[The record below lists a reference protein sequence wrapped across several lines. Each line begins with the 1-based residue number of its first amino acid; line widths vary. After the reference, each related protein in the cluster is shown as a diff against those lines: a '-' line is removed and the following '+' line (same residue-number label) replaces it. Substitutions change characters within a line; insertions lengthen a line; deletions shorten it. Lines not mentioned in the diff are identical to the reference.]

1 MNCYNIVGLTSLG
14 LSTILWI
21 APVFNNNNLFP
32 ETRVCFRAKQILN
45 KENKGLL
52 RCDSNSRVGIILT
65 SIFNDLDKRDIEFSG
80 KVASNSITQHFDSN
94 LSQTKH
100 FQLFSISLGI
110 VALSCFS
117 KSEQDRKANRNR
129 SYHGRRKE
137 YVSNEMVVD
146 DYLYPVDHHAI
157 ATNKVI
163 AKKGLQLSFS
173 ESDKTISENE
183 LQTAKN
189 YKELAKIRGTEQQDT
204 SENETFT
211 GNLEEEK
218 QTLIEALKS
227 HEDGWLWYLV
237 QSFTPIIIYGKAG
250 SYKSYSAA
258 TIALL
263 KHYLID
269 AKIES
274 IADVDFNQNRNDSWK
289 YLVLLEPCI
298 YGAGID
304 WDDYGNAYLDA
315 IERSK
320 TRTLKDSPIISIWDE
335 LTNAKGKFDNAPNII
350 PFVIA
355 TPRKRNE
362 HCILISHGLTQDNLG
377 GCESISEPIKTQT
390 YRLNLKTNPTGKPL
404 FKGTLNGLVD
414 EEGEEL
420 EDKKVTLP
428 SWFRPELIHGHFNDS
443 PINFDN

>member
-1 MNCYNIVGLTSLG
+1 MNYYNLSGLINLG
-14 LSTILWI
+14 ISTVLWV
-21 APVFNNNNLFP
+21 APVFNNSNLFP
-32 ETRVCFRAKQILN
+32 ETRVCFRAKVVQ
-45 KENKGLL
+45 KWENRGLL
-52 RCDSNSRVGIILT
+52 KCDSNERVGIILT
-65 SIFNDLDKRDIEFSG
+65 SVFRDLDKRDIEFAG
-80 KVASNSITQHFDSN
+80 KVGNDVITKHFDSN

-100 FQLFSISLGI
+100 FQLFSIALGI

-137 YVSNEMVVD
+137 YFANEMVVD
-146 DYLYPVDHHAI
+146 NYLNPVDPKAI

-163 AKKGLQLSFS
+163 AQKGLQLSFS

-204 SENETFT
+204 SAQETST
-211 GNLEEEK
+211 GFEEEK

-258 TIALL
+258 CIALL

-269 AKIES
+269 AKVQS

-289 YLVLLEPCI
+289 YLVPLEPTI

-304 WDDYGNAYLDA
+304 WEDYGNAYSDA

-320 TRTLKDSPIISIWDE
+320 TRTLKDSPIVSIWDE

-443 PINFDN
+443 PINFEN

>member
-1 MNCYNIVGLTSLG
+1 MNRLNVAGLAALG
-14 LSTILWI
+14 ISSILWI
-21 APVFNNNNLFP
+21 VPVFNNHNLFP
-32 ETRVCFRAKQILN
+32 ETRVCFRAKVVQ
-45 KENKGLL
+45 KWENIRLL
-52 RCDSNSRVGIILT
+52 KCDSNERVGIILT
-65 SIFNDLDKRDIEFSG
+65 SIFRDLDKRDIEWHG
-80 KVASNSITQHFDSN
+80 KVGNDAITKHFDSN

-100 FQLFSISLGI
+100 FQLFSIALGI
-110 VALSCFS
+110 VALGCFS
-117 KSEQDRKANRNR
+117 KSEQDRKANRNS

-137 YVSNEMVVD
+137 YVSNEMIVD
-146 DYLYPVDHHAI
+146 NYLYPASHHAI

-173 ESDKTISENE
+173 ESDKAISENE

-189 YKELAKIRGTEQQDT
+189 YKELAKILRTEQQDT
-204 SENETFT
+204 SENETST
-211 GNLEEEK
+211 GFEEEK

-258 TIALL
+258 CIALL

-269 AKIES
+269 AKIQS

-289 YLVLLEPCI
+289 YLVPLEPAI

-304 WDDYGNAYLDA
+304 WEDYGNGYTDA

-320 TRTLKDSPIISIWDE
+320 TRTLKDSPIVSIWDE

-428 SWFRPELIHGHFNDS
+428 LWFRPELIHGHFNNS

>member
-1 MNCYNIVGLTSLG
+1 MNRYNMAGLASLG

-32 ETRVCFRAKQILN
+32 ETRVCFRPKQILN
-45 KENKGLL
+45 KENEGLL

-65 SIFNDLDKRDIEFSG
+65 SVFRDLDKRDIEFSG
-80 KVASNSITQHFDSN
+80 KVANDSITQHFDSN
-94 LSQTKH
+94 LQQTKN
-100 FQLFSISLGI
+100 FQLFSIALGL
-110 VALSCFS
+110 VALGCFS
-117 KSEQDRKANRNR
+117 KSEQERKSNRNR
-129 SYHGRRKE
+129 AYHGRRKE
-137 YVSNEMVVD
+137 YVTNEMVVD
-146 DYLYPVDHHAI
+146 SYLYPPDPKAI
-157 ATNKVI
+157 ATNKTI
-163 AKKGLQLSFS
+163 AKKQLEVGFS

-183 LQTAKN
+183 LETAKN
-189 YKELAKIRGTEQQDT
+189 YKELEKIRNG
-204 SENETFT
+204 
-211 GNLEEEK
+211 K
-218 QTLIEALKS
+218 QSKSDVEPTQNVDELRIAELTEALKA

-258 TIALL
+258 TMALL

-289 YLVLLEPCI
+289 YLVPLEPCI

-304 WDDYGNAYLDA
+304 WDDYGKAYLDA

-320 TRTLKDSPIISIWDE
+320 TRTLKDSPIISVWDE
-335 LTNAKGKFDNAPNII
+335 LTNAKGKFDDAPNII

-377 GCESISEPIKTQT
+377 GCESISDAIKTQT
-390 YRLNLKTNPTGKPL
+390 YRLNLKTDPHRQTTIQGN
-404 FKGTLNGLVD
+404 FK
-414 EEGEEL
+414 
-420 EDKKVTLP
+420 
-428 SWFRPELIHGHFNDS
+428 RAC
-443 PINFDN
+443 

>member
-1 MNCYNIVGLTSLG
+1 MRLY
-14 LSTILWI
+14 
-21 APVFNNNNLFP
+21 A
-32 ETRVCFRAKQILN
+32 
-45 KENKGLL
+45 
-52 RCDSNSRVGIILT
+52 RVGIILT
-65 SIFNDLDKRDIEFSG
+65 SIFRDLDKRDIEFSG
-80 KVASNSITQHFDSN
+80 KVANDSITQHFDSN
-94 LSQTKH
+94 LKQTKH
-100 FQLFSISLGI
+100 FQLFSVALGI
-110 VALSCFS
+110 VALSCFG
-117 KSEQDRKANRNR
+117 KSEQERIANRNR
-129 SYHGRRKE
+129 AYHGRRKE

-146 DYLYPVDHHAI
+146 DYLYPQSPQAI

-189 YKELAKIRGTEQQDT
+189 YKELAKIRGDKHQDT
-204 SENETFT
+204 SNNKTST
-211 GNLEEEK
+211 DTLEEEK
-218 QTLIEALKS
+218 QSLIEALKS
-227 HEDGWLWYLV
+227 HEEGWLWYLV

-250 SYKSYSAA
+250 SYKSYSASC
-258 TIALL
+258 IALL

-269 AKIES
+269 AKIQS

-289 YLVLLEPCI
+289 YLIPLEPTV

-304 WDDYGNAYLDA
+304 WEDYGNAYLDA

-320 TRTLKDSPIISIWDE
+320 TRTLNDSPIVSIWDE

-377 GCESISEPIKTQT
+377 GCESISEAIKTQT
-390 YRLNLKTNPTGKPL
+390 YRLNLKNQS
-404 FKGTLNGLVD
+404 NG
-414 EEGEEL
+414 
-420 EDKKVTLP
+420 
-428 SWFRPELIHGHFNDS
+428 
-443 PINFDN
+443 